1 MSKDGGNLKSMEV
14 SGQIIE
20 EMFDKC
26 YGYHLIDLFQGA
38 SSLVSDSISQA
49 YSITLTNISKYSVK
63 YHFILFFNREINI
76 NPTTSEIIM

>member
-14 SGQIIE
+14 SGQIIKDI
-20 EMFDKC
+20 FDKC